1 MKFHEM
7 SWTFV
12 KFGEFSGNF
21 VKFGEFSWNFVKLVN
36 FHEISWNFANF
47 HDISWIFMKIC
58 QCECCKKFR
67 GSSWSSL
74 STLQILQLFSP
85 FAAISVSCA
94 PKKFRHMFL
103 IGVFYLIVA
112 GRISCKI
119 HILYVERE
127 NYSEIVSETCLF
139 AMPRKDVGPKLS
151 LRLRAGAYTPVRL
164 TYLAPLMVF
173 AHHMNEAALR
183 KDSWRSIAYENVA
196 PCCRFCLKPLAYTH
210 HVTQPEMTL
219 AAGVRQV
226 FTKLASFNTS
236 MSWCS
241 GQNNKSGR

>member
-1 MKFHEM
+1 MKF
-7 SWTFV
+7 S
-12 KFGEFSGNF
+12 
-21 VKFGEFSWNFVKLVN
+21 L
-36 FHEISWNFANF
+36 NFANF
-47 HDISWIFMKIC
+47 ATIFPFCGNFGQLRAQEISSYVLNRCFLFDC
-58 QCECCKKFR
+58 GGQN
-67 GSSWSSL
+67 L
-74 STLQILQLFSP
+74 LQNP
-85 FAAISVSCA
+85 
-94 PKKFRHMFL
+94 
-103 IGVFYLIVA
+103 Y
-112 GRISCKI
+112 
-119 HILYVERE
+119 ILYVERE